1 MEVQAAQL
9 KNSRSLFPLSLCH
22 RIAEAER
29 NPKNQVSHPFLPPPQ
44 ALSHGLSPVTAHQVA
59 NHHRF
64 PLPVD
69 QTPIRVVLHRFSFS
83 YHRPPPLAAKCSLR
97 RSNLKC
103 ARLLI
108 MSFSLSLAYL
118 NLRKDMFWPTGF
130 RCMDFCKTKASL
142 ANTSFIC
149 LAGGYFGNMLVSCIS
164 ASVQATN
171 TLLSRFWM
179 YFVRDVDLDEGV
191 AQFVS
196 KFAEPGDPEYNMPV
210 QKGETPTQSRA
221 QIHQLRLCRN

>member
-1 MEVQAAQL
+1 
-9 KNSRSLFPLSLCH
+9 
-22 RIAEAER
+22 
-29 NPKNQVSHPFLPPPQ
+29 
-44 ALSHGLSPVTAHQVA
+44 
-59 NHHRF
+59 
-64 PLPVD
+64 
-69 QTPIRVVLHRFSFS
+69 
-83 YHRPPPLAAKCSLR
+83 
-97 RSNLKC
+97 
-103 ARLLI
+103 

-118 NLRKDMFWPTGF
+118 NLRKDMIWPTGF
-130 RCMDFCKTKASL
+130 RCMDFGKTKASL

-149 LAGGYFGNMLVSCIS
+149 LAGGYIGNMLVSCIS
-164 ASVQATN
+164 ALVQATN
-171 TLLSRFWM
+171 TLLMSWGPATFFSLYYFFWM